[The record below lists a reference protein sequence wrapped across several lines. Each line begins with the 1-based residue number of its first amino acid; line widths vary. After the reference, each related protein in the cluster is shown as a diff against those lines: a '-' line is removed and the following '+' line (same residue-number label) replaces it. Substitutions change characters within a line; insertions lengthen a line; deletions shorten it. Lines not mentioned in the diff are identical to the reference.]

1 MTDITNERFQWVPY
15 PPTPTPLVQRY
26 VGISLLLNR
35 LCFVLLL
42 LTIVIFV
49 LTLSLKKK
57 KETNINQEC
66 EILMYIKM
74 FMNAW
79 PYYVSG

>member
-1 MTDITNERFQWVPY
+1 MKDAMGAVPSC
-15 PPTPTPLVQRY
+15 PHP
-26 VGISLLLNR
+26 ISTEICRN
-35 LCFVLLL
+35 F
-42 LTIVIFV
+42 LTIESVMLCSASFDDCDLCSNIVF
-49 LTLSLKKK
+49 KKK